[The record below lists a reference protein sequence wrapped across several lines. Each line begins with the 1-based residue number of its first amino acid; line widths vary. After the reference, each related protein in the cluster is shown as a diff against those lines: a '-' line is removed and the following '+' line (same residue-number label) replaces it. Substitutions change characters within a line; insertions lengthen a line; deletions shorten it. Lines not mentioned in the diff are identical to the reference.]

1 MRIRNK
7 PTYIRIVS
15 EKPQK
20 KKKFYFG
27 KLAYFAFLIF
37 LFIFLLAKFTKKFI
51 YIKGYGQIKIS
62 KLRVQ
67 EITDIRVLK
76 LLVKEGDVVE
86 VGTPLFSF
94 VRGTKFQL
102 ESPVTFEE
110 DITNRVSFRGKP
122 KNPVLNLLLQ
132 KIKKRETEIRKLKG
146 EIEKLKDTLIEKKE
160 LYKLKLTKKSEITKI
175 ENKLKKTEIKIK
187 TLKNE
192 LDNLKREFSKNYYME
207 TKKLEKKP
215 LKTLKI
221 YVILKDYPERSVLII
236 EGNKKF
242 LFNLVKIVNGISFM
256 AYERFEIHS
265 VKKSNFF
272 KGIKLNKERE
282 PTGFIAKTED
292 NFEVESCYNLNERHK
307 IIITIKK
314 TSTAISEI
322 KGLNCE
328 NISGEIFYSPFSGM
342 VTRIYFDSYEV
353 ALKGQKI
360 MDIFQPTGVRIKAF
374 FEQKDL
380 KYVKKGKEVMIEFP
394 DGEKIKGKISRFY
407 FASLALP
414 PEFQKKYE
422 PLHRSIAVDILP
434 INPES
439 LANRQI
445 DKMSVFV
452 WLKKIDQR

>member
-15 EKPQK
+15 EKPK
-20 KKKFYFG
+20 KKSKLSFG
-27 KLAYFAFLIF
+27 KTLYFTFLIF
-37 LFIFLLAKFTKKFI
+37 LFVFLFVKFTKKFV
-51 YIKGYGQIKIS
+51 YIKGYGQIKIA

-86 VGTPLFSF
+86 VGNPLFSF

-102 ESPVTFEE
+102 ESPVMSEE
-110 DITNRVSFRGKP
+110 NLANKIPYKTKLKKP
-122 KNPVLNLLLQ
+122 SLNLLSK
-132 KIKKRETEIRKLKG
+132 KIKKREIEVKKL
-146 EIEKLKDTLIEKKE
+146 ERETEKLNKLLIEKKE
-160 LYKLKLTKKSEITKI
+160 LYKLKLAKKSEITSI
-175 ENKLKKTEIKIK
+175 ENKIKKIEVKIESLKTELENLKKEFSQNYYLEIKK
-187 TLKNE
+187 LK
-192 LDNLKREFSKNYYME
+192 KN
-207 TKKLEKKP
+207 P
-215 LKTLKI
+215 LKSLKI
-221 YVILKDYPERSVLII
+221 YVTLKDYPERSVLII
-236 EGNKKF
+236 EGNKRF
-242 LFNLVKIVNGISFM
+242 FFNLVKIVKGISFTT
-256 AYERFEIHS
+256 YERYKLNL

-272 KGIKLNKERE
+272 TDFRLTKSAGSS
-282 PTGFIAKTED
+282 GFMAKTEG
-292 NFEVESCYNLNERHK
+292 NFEVESCYNLAEKHK

-314 TSTAISEI
+314 TQKSISEI
-322 KGLNCE
+322 KGLSCE

-380 KYVKKGKEVMIEFP
+380 KYIKKGKEVLIEFP
-394 DGEKIKGKISRFY
+394 DGEKIKGRISRFY

-422 PLHRSIAVDILP
+422 PLHRSIAVDVIPFDL
-434 INPES
+434 ES
-439 LANRQI
+439 LINRQI
-445 DKMSVFV
+445 DKMSVVV
-452 WLKKIDQR
+452 WLKK